1 MPDPTGR
8 IRRGGPAR
16 RRPHQRLVAVP
27 GPSRHVPDDRDTQD
41 GRPPAEQFK
50 STSPLELTSWAR
62 ASGFPVVAKPLASSS
77 SDHVFICRTAPQVTA
92 AARQTL
98 QLRGLAKSFRGGP
111 GRTCGG
117 TGPVGGPGVRSA
129 RRAGEHSELS
139 PGATERC
146 CQATAWGPGLFA
158 CGVRSAPAPW
168 EPDSGSRAHILRSPT
183 SAGPTAFR
191 KSSSLS
197 SRRLLTPTLAN
208 TRRRCSCTVATVI
221 CRASAISCEL
231 RPSNTM

>member
-98 QLRGLAKSFRGGP
+98 QAHGMFGG
-111 GRTCGG
+111 GNCE
-117 TGPVGGPGVRSA
+117 A
-129 RRAGEHSELS
+129 
-139 PGATERC
+139 
-146 CQATAWGPGLFA
+146 
-158 CGVRSAPAPW
+158 
-168 EPDSGSRAHILRSPT
+168 LRSPSGAARGGLAVERALWAARGSGPPAGLVSTLNFLRARPNGAARPRHGVRVSSHAVSVRLRPPGSPTQAAGLT
-183 SAGPTAFR
+183 SSAPRQAPG
-191 KSSSLS
+191 
-197 SRRLLTPTLAN
+197 RRL
-208 TRRRCSCTVATVI
+208 SG
-221 CRASAISCEL
+221 RAARSVRGGC
-231 RPSNTM
+231 